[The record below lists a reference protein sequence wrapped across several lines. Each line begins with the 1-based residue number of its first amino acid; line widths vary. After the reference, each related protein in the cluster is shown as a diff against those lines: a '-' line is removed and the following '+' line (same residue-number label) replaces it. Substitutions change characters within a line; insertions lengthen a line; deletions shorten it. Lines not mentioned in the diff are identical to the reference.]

1 MTNIDKTLSKGLAI
15 LETMSQM
22 DRPVGVSALANSS
35 NLTKS
40 NVHRLLQSLKK
51 LGYIRQCATSPAYEL
66 TPKMWEIGSAYLSHT
81 NVHAAAFDDMH
92 SLGRA
97 SRETI
102 HLSIL
107 DQQDIIYI
115 GKIDSRL
122 PIQAYSQLGA
132 RAPIH
137 AVATGKAI
145 LAYQS
150 AQALDKILPDRLEA
164 YTETT
169 TINKAHLLEE
179 LEQVAAKG
187 YAINMGEWRAGV
199 NGVAAPIW
207 DATRQVCAGIGIT
220 GPAERLD
227 HAALIEFAPVV
238 VRAAKNISRKIG
250 YIKPRIRRHM

>member
-1 MTNIDKTLSKGLAI
+1 MPNIDKTLSKGLAI
-15 LETMSQM
+15 LEQMSGM
-22 DRPVGVSALANSS
+22 DHPAGVSELARSS

-81 NVHAAAFDDMH
+81 DIHAAAFDDMH
-92 SLGRA
+92 ALGRI
-97 SRETI
+97 SKETI

-107 DQQDIIYI
+107 DHHDVIYI

-122 PIQAYSQLGA
+122 PIQAYSRLGA

-145 LAYQS
+145 LAYQR
-150 AQALDKILPDRLEA
+150 QDMLENILPEALEPYTNSTLANKDR
-164 YTETT
+164 
-169 TINKAHLLEE
+169 LLEE
-179 LEQVAAKG
+179 LNRVREKG
-187 YAINMGEWRAGV
+187 YAINMGEWRMGV

-207 DATRQVCAGIGIT
+207 NAAREVCIGIGIT
-220 GPAERLD
+220 GPAERMNACLLRD
-227 HAALIEFAPVV
+227 FAPLVM
-238 VRAAKNISRKIG
+238 RAARNISRKIG
-250 YIKPRIRRHM
+250 YIGPRHA

>member
-1 MTNIDKTLSKGLAI
+1 MTNIDKTLTKGLHI
-15 LETMSQM
+15 LEKMSQM
-22 DRPVGVSALANSS
+22 DRPVGVSELANSS

-81 NVHAAAFDDMH
+81 NIHAAAFDDMH

-107 DQQDIIYI
+107 DNQDIIYI

-145 LAYQS
+145 LAHQD
-150 AQALDKILPDRLEA
+150 AEVLEKILPDRLDA
-164 YTETT
+164 FTTTT
-169 TINKAHLLEE
+169 TIHKAKLLEE
-179 LEQVAAKG
+179 LKQVATKG
-187 YAINMGEWRAGV
+187 YAINMGEWRTGV

-207 DATRQVCAGIGIT
+207 DASRQVCAGIGIT

-227 HAALIEFAPVV
+227 YASLIDFAPIVM
-238 VRAAKNISRKIG
+238 RAAKNISRKIG
-250 YIKPRIRRHM
+250 YIKPRFKSRA

>member
-1 MTNIDKTLSKGLAI
+1 MTNIDKTLTKGLAI
-15 LETMSQM
+15 LEKMSQM
-22 DRPVGVSALANSS
+22 DRPVGVSELANSS

-40 NVHRLLQSLKK
+40 NVHRLLQSLKS

-81 NVHAAAFDDMH
+81 NIHAAAFDDMH

-145 LAYQS
+145 LAHQNS
-150 AQALDKILPDRLEA
+150 QALEEILPDRLEA
-164 YTETT
+164 FTTTT
-169 TINKAHLLEE
+169 TIHKAQLLEE
-179 LEQVAAKG
+179 LEQVATNG
-187 YAINMGEWRAGV
+187 YAINLGEWREGV

-207 DATRQVCAGIGIT
+207 DATREVCAGIGIT
-220 GPAERLD
+220 GPADRLGY
-227 HAALIEFAPVV
+227 ATLIEFSPIV
-238 VRAAKNISRKIG
+238 VRAARNISRKIG
-250 YIKPRIRRHM
+250 YIKPRLKRHV

>member
-1 MTNIDKTLSKGLAI
+1 MPNIDKTLSKGLAI
-15 LETMSQM
+15 LEHMSQM
-22 DRPVGVSALANSS
+22 DHPAGVSELARSS

-81 NVHAAAFDDMH
+81 DIHAAAFDEMH
-92 SLGRA
+92 ALGRA

-107 DQQDIIYI
+107 DHHDVIYI

-137 AVATGKAI
+137 AVATGKVI
-145 LAYQS
+145 LAHQ
-150 AQALDKILPDRLEA
+150 QPDDLEDILPETLEA
-164 YTETT
+164 YTDTT
-169 TINKAHLLEE
+169 LASKEGLMEE
-179 LEQVAAKG
+179 LKQVREKG
-187 YAINMGEWRAGV
+187 YAINIGEWRTGV

-207 DATRQVCAGIGIT
+207 NASREVNIGIGIT
-220 GPAERLD
+220 GPAERMNTSSLLD
-227 HAALIEFAPVV
+227 FAPQVMQV
-238 VRAAKNISRKIG
+238 ANNISRKIG
-250 YIKPRIRRHM
+250 YISPRHM

>member
-1 MTNIDKTLSKGLAI
+1 MTNIDKTLAKGLAI
-15 LETMSQM
+15 LEKMSQM
-22 DRPVGVSALANSS
+22 DRPVGVSELANSN

-81 NVHAAAFDDMH
+81 NIHAAAFDDMH
-92 SLGRA
+92 SLGRV
-97 SRETI
+97 SKETI

-107 DQQDIIYI
+107 DHQDIIYI

-145 LAYQS
+145 LAHQN
-150 AQALDKILPDRLEA
+150 AHALEEILPDPLEI
-164 YTETT
+164 YTT
-169 TINKAHLLEE
+169 TTVNKEQLFEE
-179 LEQVAAKG
+179 LKLVAANG

-207 DATRQVCAGIGIT
+207 DASREVCAGIGIT

-227 HAALIEFAPVV
+227 YSTLIEFAPTV
-238 VRAAKNISRKIG
+238 VRAAKNISKKIG
-250 YIKPRIRRHM
+250 YISPRPKRRH